1 MKTVTNYFL
10 VLYKSNHFISF
21 YYEFLFRNN
30 IQILYIN
37 EQVNLSLADLTM
49 SVFNCVFNFTF
60 MLNKYK
66 NIIYVIYV
74 LKKWLFISMW
84 TKSLTLCSVVWETWH
99 CTWHHLEIRK
109 VPRIELIF
117 SQFKKK
123 YMLHFCCCS
132 TYL

>member
-66 NIIYVIYV
+66 NIIYVI
-74 LKKWLFISMW
+74 
-84 TKSLTLCSVVWETWH
+84 
-99 CTWHHLEIRK
+99 HLEK
-109 VPRIELIF
+109 VIIH
-117 SQFKKK
+117 Q
-123 YMLHFCCCS
+123 HVN
-132 TYL
+132 